1 MELIMR
7 INLTNVNYL
16 YNQGTIS
23 EKDAVRDVTLS
34 IEKPEFIAIVGSTGS
49 GKSTLIQLLNG
60 LKLPTSGTITYD
72 GVNIGKDKK
81 QLRDIRCKVGIVF
94 QYPEYQLFDENVL
107 KDAAFGP
114 HNKGCSNDEAVE
126 KAKNAL
132 LATGMTEESFD
143 KSPFDLSGGE
153 KRRVAIAG
161 VIAMDPEILIMDEPT
176 AGLDP
181 KGKSEILDLIN
192 ELHKARNMTVIMVSH
207 NMDEV
212 AEYADRVIVMH
223 EGQILMDG
231 DPHDVFANEE
241 IIKQAGL
248 NQPQAAD
255 FCKKLGIDGPIKIN
269 EAADAIAAWVNK

>member
-1 MELIMR
+1 MK

-34 IEKPEFIAIVGSTGS
+34 IEKAEFIAIVGSTGS

-114 HNKGCSNDEAVE
+114 HNKGCSNDEAIE

-181 KGKSEILDLIN
+181 KGKTEILDLIN

>member
-1 MELIMR
+1 MK

-114 HNKGCSNDEAVE
+114 HNKGCSNDEAIE

>member
-1 MELIMR
+1 MK

-16 YNQGTIS
+16 YNQGTVT
-23 EKDAVRDVTLS
+23 EKYAVKDVTLS
-34 IEKPEFIAIVGSTGS
+34 IEKTEFIAIVGSTGS

-60 LKLPTSGTITYD
+60 LKLPTSGTLTYD
-72 GVNIGKDKK
+72 GVNVGKDKK
-81 QLRDIRCKVGIVF
+81 QLRNIRCRVGIVF
-94 QYPEYQLFDENVL
+94 QYPEYQLFDESVL

-114 HNKGCSNDEAVE
+114 HNKGCSNEEALD
-126 KAKNAL
+126 KAKKAL

-192 ELHKARNMTVIMVSH
+192 QLHKDRNMTVIMVSH

-212 AEYADRVIVMH
+212 AEYADRVVVMH
-223 EGQILMDG
+223 EGQVLMDG

-241 IIKQAGL
+241 VIRQAGL

-255 FCKKLGIDGPIKIN
+255 FCKRLGIEGKIKIGV
-269 EAADAIAAWVNK
+269 AAEAIATWVNK

>member
-1 MELIMR
+1 MK

-16 YNQGTIS
+16 YNQGTVT
-23 EKDAVRDVTLS
+23 EKYAVKDVTLS
-34 IEKPEFIAIVGSTGS
+34 IEKTEFIAIVGSTGS

-60 LKLPTSGTITYD
+60 LKLPTSGNITYD

-81 QLRDIRCKVGIVF
+81 QLRNIRCRVGIVF
-94 QYPEYQLFDENVL
+94 QYPEYQLFDESVL

-114 HNKGCSNDEAVE
+114 HNKGCSNEEAID
-126 KAKNAL
+126 KAKKAL

-192 ELHKARNMTVIMVSH
+192 ELHKDRNMTVIMVSH

-223 EGQILMDG
+223 EGQVLMDG
-231 DPHDVFANEE
+231 DPHEVFANEE

-255 FCKKLGIDGPIKIN
+255 FCKRLGIEGKIKIG

>member
-1 MELIMR
+1 MK

-23 EKDAVRDVTLS
+23 EKNAVRDVTLS

-60 LKLPTSGTITYD
+60 LKLPTSGMITYD

-114 HNKGCSNDEAVE
+114 HNKGCSNDEAIE

>member
-1 MELIMR
+1 MK

-16 YNQGTIS
+16 YNQGTVN
-23 EKDAVRDVTLS
+23 EKYAVRDVTLS
-34 IEKPEFIAIVGSTGS
+34 IDKTEFIAIVGSTGS

-60 LKLPTSGTITYD
+60 LKLPTSGAITYD
-72 GVNIGKDKK
+72 GINIGKDKK
-81 QLRDIRCKVGIVF
+81 QLRNIRCRVGIVF

-114 HNKGCSNDEAVE
+114 HNKGCSNEEALE
-126 KAKNAL
+126 RAKKAL
-132 LATGMTEESFD
+132 LATGMTSESFD

-192 ELHKARNMTVIMVSH
+192 ELHKDRNMTVIMVSH

-223 EGQILMDG
+223 EGQVLMDG

-255 FCKKLGIDGPIKIN
+255 FCKRLGIEGKIKIG
-269 EAADAIAAWVNK
+269 EAAEAIAAWVNK

>member
-1 MELIMR
+1 MK

-16 YNQGTIS
+16 YNQGIVT
-23 EKDAVRDVTLS
+23 EKYAVKDVTLS
-34 IEKPEFIAIVGSTGS
+34 IEKTEFIAIVGSTGS

-60 LKLPTSGTITYD
+60 LKLPTSGTLTYD
-72 GVNIGKDKK
+72 GVNVGKDKK
-81 QLRDIRCKVGIVF
+81 QLRNIRCRVGIVF
-94 QYPEYQLFDENVL
+94 QYPEYQLFDESVL

-114 HNKGCSNDEAVE
+114 HNKGCSNEEALD
-126 KAKNAL
+126 KAKKAL

-192 ELHKARNMTVIMVSH
+192 QLHKDRNMTVIMVSH

-223 EGQILMDG
+223 EGQVLMDG

-241 IIKQAGL
+241 VIRQAGL

-255 FCKKLGIDGPIKIN
+255 FCKRLGIEGKIKIG
-269 EAADAIAAWVNK
+269 EAAEAIAAWVNK

>member
-1 MELIMR
+1 MK

-16 YNQGTIS
+16 YNQGTAT
-23 EKDAVRDVTLS
+23 EKYAVKDVTLS
-34 IEKPEFIAIVGSTGS
+34 VEKTEFIAIVGSTGS

-81 QLRDIRCKVGIVF
+81 QLRNIRCRVGIVF
-94 QYPEYQLFDENVL
+94 QYPEYQLFDESVL

-114 HNKGCSNDEAVE
+114 HNKGCSNEEALD
-126 KAKNAL
+126 KAKKAL

-192 ELHKARNMTVIMVSH
+192 ELHKDRNMTVIMVSH

-223 EGQILMDG
+223 EGQVLMDG
-231 DPHDVFANEE
+231 DPHEVFANEE

-255 FCKKLGIDGPIKIN
+255 FCKRLGIEGKIKIG

>member
-1 MELIMR
+1 MK

-16 YNQGTIS
+16 YNQGTAT
-23 EKDAVRDVTLS
+23 EKYAVKDVTLS
-34 IEKPEFIAIVGSTGS
+34 VEKTEFIAIVGSTGS

-81 QLRDIRCKVGIVF
+81 QLRNIRCRVGIVF
-94 QYPEYQLFDENVL
+94 QYPEYQLFEESVL

-114 HNKGCSNDEAVE
+114 HNKGCSNEEALD
-126 KAKNAL
+126 KAKKAL
-132 LATGMTEESFD
+132 LATGMTEESFE

-192 ELHKARNMTVIMVSH
+192 ELHKDRNMTVIMVSH

-223 EGQILMDG
+223 EGQVLMDG
-231 DPHDVFANEE
+231 DPHEVFANEE

-255 FCKKLGIDGPIKIN
+255 FCKRLGIEGKIKIG

>member
-1 MELIMR
+1 MK

-16 YNQGTIS
+16 YNQGTVT
-23 EKDAVRDVTLS
+23 EKYAVKDVTLS
-34 IEKPEFIAIVGSTGS
+34 IEKTEFIAIVGSTGS

-60 LKLPTSGTITYD
+60 LKLPTSGNITYD

-81 QLRDIRCKVGIVF
+81 QLRNIRCRVGIVF
-94 QYPEYQLFDENVL
+94 QYPEYQLFDESVL

-114 HNKGCSNDEAVE
+114 HNKGCSNEEAID
-126 KAKNAL
+126 KAKKAL

-192 ELHKARNMTVIMVSH
+192 ELHKDRNMTVIMVSH

-223 EGQILMDG
+223 EGQVLMDG
-231 DPHDVFANEE
+231 DPHEVFANEE

-255 FCKKLGIDGPIKIN
+255 FCKRLGIEGKIKIG
-269 EAADAIAAWVNK
+269 EAAEAIAAWVNK

>member
-1 MELIMR
+1 MK

-114 HNKGCSNDEAVE
+114 HNKGCSNDEAIE

-181 KGKSEILDLIN
+181 KGKTEILDLIN

-223 EGQILMDG
+223 EGQILIDG

>member
-1 MELIMR
+1 MK

-16 YNQGTIS
+16 YNQGTVN
-23 EKDAVRDVTLS
+23 EKYAVRDVTLS
-34 IEKPEFIAIVGSTGS
+34 IDKTEFIAIVGSTGS

-60 LKLPTSGTITYD
+60 LKLPTSGAITYD
-72 GVNIGKDKK
+72 GINIGKDKK
-81 QLRDIRCKVGIVF
+81 QLRNIRCRVGIVF

-114 HNKGCSNDEAVE
+114 HNKGCSNEEALE
-126 KAKNAL
+126 RAKKAL
-132 LATGMTEESFD
+132 LATGMTPESFD

-192 ELHKARNMTVIMVSH
+192 ELHKDRNMTVIMVSH

-223 EGQILMDG
+223 EGQVLMDG

-255 FCKKLGIDGPIKIN
+255 FCKRLGIEGKIKIG
-269 EAADAIAAWVNK
+269 EAAEAIAAWVNK

>member
-1 MELIMR
+1 MR

>member
-1 MELIMR
+1 MK

-23 EKDAVRDVTLS
+23 EKNAVRDVTLS

-114 HNKGCSNDEAVE
+114 HNKGCSNDEAIE

>member
-1 MELIMR
+1 MK

-16 YNQGTIS
+16 YNQGTAT
-23 EKDAVRDVTLS
+23 EKYAVKDVTLS
-34 IEKPEFIAIVGSTGS
+34 VEKTEFIAIVGSTGS

-81 QLRDIRCKVGIVF
+81 QLRNIRCRVGIVF
-94 QYPEYQLFDENVL
+94 QYPEYQLFDESVL

-114 HNKGCSNDEAVE
+114 HNKGCSNEEALD
-126 KAKNAL
+126 KAKKAL
-132 LATGMTEESFD
+132 LATGMTEESFE

-192 ELHKARNMTVIMVSH
+192 ELHKDRNMTVIMVSH

-223 EGQILMDG
+223 EGQVLMDG
-231 DPHDVFANEE
+231 DPHEVFANEE

-255 FCKKLGIDGPIKIN
+255 FCKRLGIEGLCCRL
-269 EAADAIAAWVNK
+269 ADTQSGSQS

>member
-1 MELIMR
+1 MK

-16 YNQGTIS
+16 YNQGTVN
-23 EKDAVRDVTLS
+23 EKYAVRDVTLS
-34 IEKPEFIAIVGSTGS
+34 IDKTEFIAIVGSTGS

-60 LKLPTSGTITYD
+60 LKLPTSGAITYD
-72 GVNIGKDKK
+72 GINIGKDKK
-81 QLRDIRCKVGIVF
+81 QLRNIRCRVGIVF

-114 HNKGCSNDEAVE
+114 HNKGCSNEEALE
-126 KAKNAL
+126 RAKKAL
-132 LATGMTEESFD
+132 LATGMTPESFD

-192 ELHKARNMTVIMVSH
+192 ELHKDRNMTVIMVSH

-223 EGQILMDG
+223 EGQVMMDG

-255 FCKKLGIDGPIKIN
+255 FCKRLGIEGKIKIG
-269 EAADAIAAWVNK
+269 EAAEAIAAWVNK

>member
-1 MELIMR
+1 MK

-114 HNKGCSNDEAVE
+114 HNKGCSNDEAIE

-181 KGKSEILDLIN
+181 KGKTEILDLIN

>member
-1 MELIMR
+1 MR

-16 YNQGTIS
+16 YNQGTVT
-23 EKDAVRDVTLS
+23 EKEAVKDVNLS
-34 IEKPEFIAIVGSTGS
+34 IEKPEFIAVVGSTGS

-81 QLRDIRCKVGIVF
+81 QLRNIRCRVGIVF
-94 QYPEYQLFDENVL
+94 QYPEYQLFDESVL

-114 HNKGCSNDEAVE
+114 HNKGCSNEEAID
-126 KAKNAL
+126 KARKAL

-192 ELHKARNMTVIMVSH
+192 ELHKDRNMTVIMVSH

-223 EGQILMDG
+223 EGRILMDA
-231 DPHDVFANEE
+231 DPHDVFANEG

-255 FCKKLGIDGPIKIN
+255 FCKRLGIEGKIKIG
-269 EAADAIAAWVNK
+269 EAAEAIAAWVNK

>member
-1 MELIMR
+1 MR
-7 INLTNVNYL
+7 INLTDVNYL
-16 YNQGTIS
+16 YNQGTVT
-23 EKDAVRDVTLS
+23 EKEAVKDVNLS
-34 IEKPEFIAIVGSTGS
+34 IEDPEFIAVVGSTGS

-72 GVNIGKDKK
+72 GINIGKDKK
-81 QLRDIRCKVGIVF
+81 QLRNIRCRVGIVF

-114 HNKGCSNDEAVE
+114 HNKGCSNEEAID
-126 KAKNAL
+126 KAKKAL

-192 ELHKARNMTVIMVSH
+192 ELHKDRNMTVIMVSH

-223 EGQILMDG
+223 EGRVLMDG
-231 DPHDVFANEE
+231 DPHDVFANEDV
-241 IIKQAGL
+241 IKQAGL

-255 FCKKLGIDGPIKIN
+255 FCKKLGIEGPIKIN
-269 EAADAIAAWVNK
+269 EAAEAIAAWVNK

>member
-1 MELIMR
+1 MK

-16 YNQGTIS
+16 YNQGTAT
-23 EKDAVRDVTLS
+23 EKYAVKDVTLS
-34 IEKPEFIAIVGSTGS
+34 VEKTEFIAIVGSTGS

-81 QLRDIRCKVGIVF
+81 QLRNIRCRVGIVF
-94 QYPEYQLFDENVL
+94 QYPEYQLFDESVL

-114 HNKGCSNDEAVE
+114 HNKGCSNEEALD
-126 KAKNAL
+126 KAKKAL
-132 LATGMTEESFD
+132 LATGMTEESFE

-192 ELHKARNMTVIMVSH
+192 ELHKDRNMTVIMVSH

-223 EGQILMDG
+223 EGQVMMDG
-231 DPHDVFANEE
+231 DPHEVFANEE

-255 FCKKLGIDGPIKIN
+255 FCKRLGIEGKIKIG

>member
-1 MELIMR
+1 MK

-16 YNQGTIS
+16 YNQGTAT
-23 EKDAVRDVTLS
+23 EKYAVKDVTLS
-34 IEKPEFIAIVGSTGS
+34 VEKTEFIAIVGSTGS

-81 QLRDIRCKVGIVF
+81 QLRNIRCRVGIVF
-94 QYPEYQLFDENVL
+94 QYPEYQLFDESVL

-114 HNKGCSNDEAVE
+114 HNKGCSNEEALD
-126 KAKNAL
+126 KAKKAL

-192 ELHKARNMTVIMVSH
+192 ELHKDRNMTVIMVSH

-223 EGQILMDG
+223 EGQVMMDG
-231 DPHDVFANEE
+231 DPHEVFANEE

-255 FCKKLGIDGPIKIN
+255 FCKRLGIEGKIKIG

>member
-1 MELIMR
+1 MK

-16 YNQGTIS
+16 YNQGTAT
-23 EKDAVRDVTLS
+23 EKYAVKDVTLS
-34 IEKPEFIAIVGSTGS
+34 VEKTEFIAIVGSTGS

-81 QLRDIRCKVGIVF
+81 QLRNIRCRVGIVF
-94 QYPEYQLFDENVL
+94 QYPEYQLFDESVL

-114 HNKGCSNDEAVE
+114 HNKGCSNEEALD
-126 KAKNAL
+126 KAKKAL

-192 ELHKARNMTVIMVSH
+192 ELHKDRNMTVIMVSH

-223 EGQILMDG
+223 EGQVMMDG
-231 DPHDVFANEE
+231 DPHEVFANKE

-255 FCKKLGIDGPIKIN
+255 FCKRLGIEGKIKIG

>member
-1 MELIMR
+1 MK

-114 HNKGCSNDEAVE
+114 HNKGCRNDEAIE

>member
-1 MELIMR
+1 MK

-16 YNQGTIS
+16 YNQGTAT
-23 EKDAVRDVTLS
+23 EKYAVKDVTLS
-34 IEKPEFIAIVGSTGS
+34 VEKTEFIAIVGSTGS

-81 QLRDIRCKVGIVF
+81 QLRNIRCRVGIVF
-94 QYPEYQLFDENVL
+94 QYPEYQLFDESVL

-114 HNKGCSNDEAVE
+114 HNKGCSNEEALD
-126 KAKNAL
+126 KAKKAL
-132 LATGMTEESFD
+132 LATGMTEESFE

-192 ELHKARNMTVIMVSH
+192 ELHKDRNMTVIMVSH

-223 EGQILMDG
+223 EGQVLMDG
-231 DPHDVFANEE
+231 DPHEVFANEE

-255 FCKKLGIDGPIKIN
+255 FCKRLGIEGKIKIG